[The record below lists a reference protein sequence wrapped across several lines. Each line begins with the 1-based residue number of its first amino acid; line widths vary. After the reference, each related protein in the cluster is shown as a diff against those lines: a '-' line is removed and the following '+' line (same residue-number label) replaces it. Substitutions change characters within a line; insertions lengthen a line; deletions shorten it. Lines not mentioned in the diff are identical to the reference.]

1 MWAMDVLIV
10 ELFASEVGW
19 YCIALVVVL
28 FRSDGVLRLC
38 KRRGRG
44 EAEERGE
51 EEGML
56 KKKGGIKVFLVD
68 TSRSA
73 YSPSLIHSNN
83 RTGHMQ

>member
-19 YCIALVVVL
+19 NCIALVVVL

-44 EAEERGE
+44 EGRGE
-51 EEGML
+51 EEDVE
-56 KKKGGIKVFLVD
+56 KKGGIKVFLVD
-68 TSRSA
+68 TSWSA
-73 YSPSLIHSNN
+73 YSPSLIHNNN